1 MKFVIFKKN
10 KYFQKLSFKKQAEI
24 IDNILKKLFSSNIER
39 LYYCTLIFSQKNNFN
54 GILKFKI
61 LLKYIKLNKFLIFDQ
76 EILLRILKS
85 FLRIII

>member
-76 EILLRILKS
+76 EILLES
-85 FLRIII
+85 